1 MDISY
6 PPETETF
13 RAEVGA
19 FLAESLPPD
28 WKGIGALDE
37 DAAWAFAR
45 DWRRRLV
52 ERGYLSLTWP
62 EPYGGRGLSKL
73 HQVVLMEEL
82 ALAGVPFG
90 LPQDTFG
97 VKMLA
102 HTLLRWGTQEQKS
115 RFLPASSAARTPGAR
130 GTRSRMRVRT
140 SPH

>member
-6 PPETETF
+6 PPETEAF
-13 RAEVGA
+13 RTEVRA
-19 FLAESLPPD
+19 FLAETLPPG

-37 DAAWAFAR
+37 EEAWAFAR
-45 DWRRRLV
+45 DWRRLLA
-52 ERGYLSLTWP
+52 ERRYLSLTWP
-62 EPYGGRGLSKL
+62 EEYGGRGLSKL

-102 HTLLRWGTQEQKS
+102 NTLLRWGTEQQKA

-130 GTRSRMRVRT
+130 GTRSRTRVPTWHR
-140 SPH
+140 